1 MEILRY
7 FFLSIIKGCNSYE
20 ICADITNLFYKF
32 FHLIYVLTNVTFFAL
47 VQKLQKKYE
56 MNKELFITINAMLD
70 DEFENKSTDLAKV
83 GGLWLT
89 R

>member
-1 MEILRY
+1 M
-7 FFLSIIKGCNSYE
+7 K

>member
-1 MEILRY
+1 MSR
-7 FFLSIIKGCNSYE
+7 
-20 ICADITNLFYKF
+20 
-32 FHLIYVLTNVTFFAL
+32 VTFFAL

>member
-1 MEILRY
+1 M
-7 FFLSIIKGCNSYE
+7 
-20 ICADITNLFYKF
+20 F
-32 FHLIYVLTNVTFFAL
+32 FHLIYVLTNVTFFSL

>member
-1 MEILRY
+1 M
-7 FFLSIIKGCNSYE
+7 S
-20 ICADITNLFYKF
+20 
-32 FHLIYVLTNVTFFAL
+32 TFFAL

-70 DEFENKSTDLAKV
+70 DELENKSTDLAKV

>member
-1 MEILRY
+1 MILT
-7 FFLSIIKGCNSYE
+7 LHENLTDTTTCIIVF
-20 ICADITNLFYKF
+20 IIF
-32 FHLIYVLTNVTFFAL
+32 FHHIYVLTKVNNFAL

-70 DEFENKSTDLAKV
+70 DELENKSTDLAKI
-83 GGLWLT
+83 GGLWLA

>member
-1 MEILRY
+1 MCRHN
-7 FFLSIIKGCNSYE
+7 KP
-20 ICADITNLFYKF
+20 FYKF
-32 FHLIYVLTNVTFFAL
+32 FHLIYALTNVTFFAL

>member
-1 MEILRY
+1 MCRHN
-7 FFLSIIKGCNSYE
+7 KP
-20 ICADITNLFYKF
+20 FYKF
-32 FHLIYVLTNVTFFAL
+32 FHLIYVLTNVTFFSL

>member
-1 MEILRY
+1 MCRHN
-7 FFLSIIKGCNSYE
+7 KP
-20 ICADITNLFYKF
+20 FYKF
-32 FHLIYVLTNVTFFAL
+32 FHLIYVLTNVTFFAP